1 MARKGEWTFLIASEA
16 VWIGVEQ
23 GSIYFYKY
31 I

>member
-1 MARKGEWTFLIASEA
+1 MARNGEWMFLIASEA

-23 GSIYFYKY
+23 GPIYLYKY